1 MQSLDSFD
9 FRTSVPPQVEHPN
22 TRKILPFNFRFLF
35 AQRLYRTSKLNDE
48 TRDMLIW
55 NVAVVAISVLHG
67 QVQNLPVQATQ
78 ADSAYTRHDEQIFPP
93 RVPDQ
98 GLPAPTSILPS
109 QHINGTST
117 ANHSLYGPF
126 TSQLPNGQP
135 TRSRAPASPLPL
147 ASELPPVVPLGRL
160 PQFSPTLLAQAQQTY
175 QASRMQYQDPIEAHP
190 WFQSVVQENIRV
202 KNVLVSQQHLIMF
215 RDSQIEDLK
224 AQLHEAEEVLRQVS
238 ELPAVKRV
246 IEKSQAEARE
256 NLNLDAAEA
265 SNHAESQHAAQPVTR
280 PRSTTVMTLS
290 AFVAKCE
297 AVRDEEHVSSLL
309 REPAVPFRTLASQS
323 SFPEHQSSF
332 PEHAGQ
338 FNLDDASL
346 FHGFAQFCDTAE
358 EELGNSAVEGF
369 GDPAEEFES
378 QTVANT
384 DEE

>member
-190 WFQSVVQENIRV
+190 
-202 KNVLVSQQHLIMF
+202 
-215 RDSQIEDLK
+215 
-224 AQLHEAEEVLRQVS
+224 
-238 ELPAVKRV
+238 
-246 IEKSQAEARE
+246 
-256 NLNLDAAEA
+256 
-265 SNHAESQHAAQPVTR
+265 
-280 PRSTTVMTLS
+280 
-290 AFVAKCE
+290 
-297 AVRDEEHVSSLL
+297 
-309 REPAVPFRTLASQS
+309 
-323 SFPEHQSSF
+323 
-332 PEHAGQ
+332 
-338 FNLDDASL
+338 
-346 FHGFAQFCDTAE
+346 
-358 EELGNSAVEGF
+358 
-369 GDPAEEFES
+369 
-378 QTVANT
+378 
-384 DEE
+384 